1 MDENNKTTTN
11 VTINFNKRMV
21 STALLIL
28 NCVLAGLLPFI
39 EFQKE
44 PGYAATST
52 GVYMFVFAIVA
63 VLVNVIM
70 ILTKTEYFAAIASI
84 FTIALIIFEI
94 TTFNSNN
101 INLNI
106 GFFVAIII
114 LAIYISVTVI
124 SDWKSLLEGVS
135 LKTLISG
142 GVILIALLTANNIM
156 NSRFALNYINT
167 CDYSIDFMAAYETY
181 NVTGD
186 ITDLNK
192 FEADINPCN
201 YDSKSNDVSLNI
213 VKMEAEAAE
222 GDTTYIEEE
231 TTTEETTEAIVTEV
245 STEAIVEEEYDYEDY
260 TADNYYYADCVFPQS
275 TNEIV
280 DLESYED
287 YLSVEMLQE
296 GINEIYAREGAI
308 FTTEENILYFTSKN
322 WYVPYCSVAEAAN
335 SFSDIEKTNIT
346 NFQNM
351 IAVLNEG
358 E

>member
-1 MDENNKTTTN
+1 MDENNKTNTN

-52 GVYMFVFAIVA
+52 GVYMFVFAIAA

-124 SDWKSLLEGVS
+124 SDWKSLLDGLS

-245 STEAIVEEEYDYEDY
+245 STEAIVEEEGDVGNTDGNGGYDYS
-260 TADNYYYADCVFPQS
+260 DCIFPNS
-275 TNEIV
+275 SFELI
-280 DLESYED
+280 DFSAEPYID
-287 YLSVEMLQE
+287 MYIDFDMMQE
-296 GINEIYAREGAI
+296 GINEIYARHGAI
-308 FTTEENILYFTSKN
+308 FSSQENIDLFSSKD
-322 WYVPYCSVAEAAN
+322 WYVPSCTMEEAAAEFN
-335 SFSDIEKTNIT
+335 YIEKANIEYLS
-346 NFQNM
+346 N
-351 IAVLNEG
+351 
-358 E
+358 